1 MAARIPLEN
10 MTLRQIAALESQLAA
25 AKSKATEAAKA
36 EVKTKIDALL
46 ASSGLTISDLYP
58 AVTHSRRR
66 SKSSPKYANPDDRTQ
81 TWTGRGRQPNWL
93 VARLKKGAKVE
104 DFSI

>member
-1 MAARIPLEN
+1 MAERINLEK
-10 MTLRQIAALESQLAA
+10 MSLRQIAALETQLAT

-36 EVKTKIDALL
+36 ELKAKIDALL
-46 ASSGLTISDLYP
+46 ASSGLTLGDLYP
-58 AVTHSRRR
+58 SSTFGRRR

-104 DFSI
+104 DFAI